1 MIQNNDEF
9 NYFNEENSLNEFND
23 IGKEQYNVNEF
34 KINNT
39 EIIEI
44 KEINKNEENQKT
56 IRNNNIRMSLSK
68 FNSYLKLVGT
78 VAVVGTIATA
88 IVAPQPNPQIE
99 IINQIITENSI
110 TLNTTF
116 TDLSDDCIYI
126 VSLENS
132 NDFYLEQEV
141 FSTTTEISFIDLE
154 SSTTYLFSFI
164 NQTDQ
169 TVYYQ
174 STFTTKIHYTEDIVL
189 NEAIIGKYQITF
201 DFSFTSLNPEHTYN
215 LSLSNETSNYEQ
227 TIDLAQQEY
236 SFTSLTPNTSYQL
249 SIINQDTNQICY
261 SDSFITKEANTVKVN
276 NVFVNVSNDQPYDL
290 AYGINVILETDLEPD
305 VIVNAYLVK
314 DNEIFEEYLDLRTNR
329 ITFNNIDINNDYQ
342 IIYELE
348 QAGSIIKTA
357 NIDVSTT
364 PPTDTADYYF
374 YASNPGDVMITLN
387 DDETYNAYIYT
398 GMQVNST
405 TFDDIIYEIELES
418 INAIEYSINDS
429 VSESVTKLYY
439 TGQDQVVSFLDL
451 DLNQSYIL
459 KYSVYGIKDNIGYL
473 LSYTYP
479 SGVIEPCYEMYELSF
494 IVDRINQTAQ
504 IELYQNLSSDLL
516 FTVYYE
522 DQTTENFTITKDQIN
537 EDNNICLISLK
548 DYSGYQYSYTYQTLV
563 ELYETPYEEQIRA
576 TGIFIKG
583 TKQTIYTSEL
593 SIAMIA
599 TDLRLVTTSF
609 DQDQSTLNLDFI
621 EYQTYGYPI
630 KIELYAGDT
639 NIYTVENITLVDGY
653 YSDIYNEWLSRYT
666 ITDQTLNQYETITIK
681 YSLQNQDLTTYVTYE
696 DTINLTN

>member
-9 NYFNEENSLNEFND
+9 NYFHEENSVNEFND

-39 EIIEI
+39 EIVEI

-88 IVAPQPNPQIE
+88 IVLPQPNPQIE

-116 TDLSDDCIYI
+116 TDLSNDCAYI

-215 LSLSNETSNYEQ
+215 LSLSNATSNYEQ

-236 SFTSLTPNTSYQL
+236 SFTNLTPNTSYQL
-249 SIINQDTNQICY
+249 AIINQDTNQICY

-276 NVFVNVSNDQPYDL
+276 NVFVNVLDDQPYDL
-290 AYGINVILETDLEPD
+290 AYGINVLLETDLEPD
-305 VIVNAYLVK
+305 VILNAYLVK
-314 DNEIFEEYLDLRTNR
+314 DDVIFEEYFDLKTNR
-329 ITFNNIDINNDYQ
+329 ITFNNVEINNNYQ

-364 PPTDTADYYF
+364 PPTDTADYSF
-374 YASNPGDVMITLN
+374 IASNPGDVMITLN

-405 TFDDIIYEIELES
+405 TFDDIIYEIELEP
-418 INAIEYSINDS
+418 INIIEYSITDS
-429 VSESVTKLYY
+429 ASETVTKLYY
-439 TGQDQVVSFLDL
+439 TGQEQVASFLDL
-451 DLNQSYIL
+451 DLNQSYIV
-459 KYSVYGIKDNIGYL
+459 KYSVYGIKDDVGYL
-473 LSYTYP
+473 LSYTWP
-479 SGVIEPCYEMYELSF
+479 SGSIEPFHDIYELLF

-504 IELYQNLSSDLL
+504 IESYQNLNSDLI

-537 EDNNICLISLK
+537 EDNNICSINLK
-548 DYSGYQYSYTYQTLV
+548 DYSGYQYSYSYQTMMK
-563 ELYETPYEEQIRA
+563 LYETLYEEQIKA
-576 TGIFIKG
+576 SGIAIKG
-583 TKQTIYTSEL
+583 TNQIRYTSEL
-593 SIAMIA
+593 LIAMIA
-599 TDLRLVTTSF
+599 TDLILVTTSF
-609 DQDQSTLNLDFI
+609 DQTQSTLNLDFI
-621 EYQTYGYPI
+621 EYQTYDYLV
-630 KIELYAGDT
+630 KIELYAGDI
-639 NIYTVENITLVDGY
+639 NIYTAENITFEEGY
-653 YSDIYNEWLSRYT
+653 YSDVYNEWLSRYT